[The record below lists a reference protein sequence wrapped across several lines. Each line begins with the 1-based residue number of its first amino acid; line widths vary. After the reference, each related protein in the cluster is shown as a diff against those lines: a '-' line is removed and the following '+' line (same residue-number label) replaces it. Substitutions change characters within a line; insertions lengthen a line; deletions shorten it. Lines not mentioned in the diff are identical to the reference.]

1 MALTQAQRER
11 GWRWWV
17 DHRAAVAD
25 PGPAR
30 FTKPELRAAADAV
43 EAWLV
48 ANQASYVVA
57 LAGTAFAGAG
67 STTDEK
73 VRLLV
78 AVAAAK
84 YDVEV

>member
-17 DHRAAVAD
+17 DHRAAAD
-25 PGPAR
+25 PTPVR

-43 EAWLV
+43 EAWLA
-48 ANQASYVVA
+48 ANQASYVAA

-67 STTDEK
+67 STVDEK

-84 YDVEV
+84 YDVEL